1 MFTVKG
7 IINNKELFIKW
18 DNEELS
24 GDAEAI
30 GKALEENRKD
40 HGWLGIGAEQEN
52 KNYLNYEFPA
62 LALISK
68 FVFDKVTEKTNDF
81 EPLDPNYIY

>member
-18 DNEELS
+18 DNAELS

-52 KNYLNYEFPA
+52 KKYLDYEFPA
-62 LALISK
+62 HHLIVK
-68 FVFDKVTEKTNDF
+68 YVFDKLLEETNDF
-81 EPLDPNYIY
+81 TPFDPNAIY

>member
-1 MFTVKG
+1 MFTVRG

-30 GKALEENRKD
+30 GKALEENRKE

-52 KNYLNYEFPA
+52 KKYLDYEYPA
-62 LALISK
+62 HHLIVK
-68 FVFDKVTEKTNDF
+68 YVFEKVIEETNDHA
-81 EPLDPNYIY
+81 PKVASAIY